1 MRVPG
6 MPVESNCVS
15 LSFGSARGV
24 HEFSKVA
31 DEFGAIFREGRPW
44 EGEPDVICGSDSQIR
59 DVLRAFTSRWGDRFA
74 FRVHAAGEFKAF
86 EVWE

>member
-1 MRVPG
+1 MRGVSF
-6 MPVESNCVS
+6 ESNCLA

-24 HEFSKVA
+24 HEFGKVA
-31 DEFGAIFREGRPW
+31 EEFGATFKEGRPW
-44 EGEPDVICGSDSQIR
+44 EGEPDYVCGSDEQIKG
-59 DVLRAFTSRWGDRFA
+59 VLRAFTGRWGDRFA